1 MRLEFK
7 ILWFENQ
14 PDDVKTQRE
23 DIIEYIG
30 SVGFVPHVQMEVNSA
45 NLQALAEVQE
55 LYDEFDL
62 VVVDYDL
69 GEPGKNGDWVA
80 QQVRRRFGFTD
91 IIFYSG
97 KKPGDLRKMVC
108 DANIDGVYCFSRP
121 QLAEKL
127 ADHIDQV
134 VKRLSR
140 LEAMRGLTM
149 GVVGKCD
156 DELRQIIHAVYL
168 GLDDAG
174 KAKLDI
180 VFDEA
185 VLKAAESSAI
195 AYQRLGK
202 FVEKLASRA
211 ASSGVLYKVALASL
225 RPHDELDA
233 ERKKLGKYNV
243 EVLDPRNV
251 LGHAIEEQ
259 GAGGWIVKSSAAPPI
274 GNAEFPRLRQDLASH
289 LDNVRAIRA
298 YITRT

>member
-1 MRLEFK
+1 MRLDFR

-14 PDDVKTQRE
+14 PDAVKAQRE

-30 SVGFVPHVQMEVNSA
+30 SMGFVASVQMEESAA
-45 NLQALAEVQE
+45 NLEALAAAHEK
-55 LYDEFDL
+55 YDEYDL

-108 DANIDGVYCFSRP
+108 DASIDGVYCFNRP

-134 VKRLSR
+134 VRRLSR

-156 DELRQIIHAVYL
+156 DELRKILHAIYL
-168 GLDDAG
+168 ASDDAG
-174 KAKLDI
+174 KAKLNLA
-180 VFDEA
+180 FDDA
-185 VLKAAESSAI
+185 VARAASSSAEK
-195 AYQRLGK
+195 YGRESK
-202 FVEKLASRA
+202 FVGKLASRA
-211 ASSGVLYKVALASL
+211 ASSFVLYKVALAIL
-225 RPHDELDA
+225 RAYDGVAAQRD
-233 ERKKLGKYNV
+233 KLGAYKE

-251 LGHAIEEQ
+251 LGHATEEQ
-259 GAGGWIVKSSAAPPI
+259 AEDGWVVTSTTAPPI
-274 GNAEFPRLRQDLASH
+274 GTADFPRLRQQLASH
-289 LDNVRAIRA
+289 LDNVRSIRA
-298 YITRT
+298 HFGVD

>member
-23 DIIEYIG
+23 EIIEYIE
-30 SVGFVPHVQMEVNSA
+30 SVGFVPYVQMEENSA
-45 NLQALAEVQE
+45 NLQALAASQE

-108 DANIDGVYCFSRP
+108 DASIDGVYCFNRP

-127 ADHIDQV
+127 AVHIDQV

-156 DELRQIIHAVYL
+156 DELRKIIHAVYV
-168 GLDDAG
+168 GLDSPD
-174 KAKLDI
+174 KVKLEA

-185 VLKAAESSAI
+185 VSKAAESSAA
-195 AYQRLGK
+195 AYQRFGK
-202 FVEKLASRA
+202 FVEKLSSRA
-211 ASSGVLYKVALASL
+211 ASSGVLYKVALVSL
-225 RPHDELDA
+225 RAYDA
-233 ERKKLGKYNV
+233 LEVQRKKLGGYKV
-243 EVLDPRNV
+243 DVLDPRNV

-259 GAGGWIVKSSAAPPI
+259 APEGWVVTSNAAPPI
-274 GNAEFPRLRQDLASH
+274 GSADFPRLRQDLASH
-289 LDNVRAIRA
+289 LENVRAIR
-298 YITRT
+298 IHVTGT

>member
-14 PDDVKTQRE
+14 PDAVKAQRE
-23 DIIEYIG
+23 DIIEYIE
-30 SVGFVPHVQMEVNSA
+30 SVGFVASVQMEESAA
-45 NLQALAEVQE
+45 NLDALAAAQE
-55 LYDEFDL
+55 KYDEYDL

-108 DANIDGVYCFSRP
+108 DASIDGVYCFNRP

-127 ADHIDQV
+127 AVHIDQV
-134 VKRLSR
+134 VRRLSR

-156 DELRQIIHAVYL
+156 DELRKILHAIYVAS
-168 GLDDAG
+168 DEAG
-174 KAKLDI
+174 RARLNLA
-180 VFDEA
+180 FDEA
-185 VLKAAESSAI
+185 VRQAAASSA
-195 AYQRLGK
+195 AKYAREGK
-202 FVEKLASRA
+202 FAGKLASRA
-211 ASSGVLYKVALASL
+211 ASSFVLYKVALNIL
-225 RPHDELDA
+225 RGFEEIA
-233 ERKKLGKYNV
+233 AQRERFAAYND

-251 LGHAIEEQ
+251 LGHATERQAED
-259 GAGGWIVKSSAAPPI
+259 GWVVTSTAAAPI
-274 GNAEFPRLRQDLASH
+274 GTADFPRLRQQLASH
-289 LDNVRAIRA
+289 LANIRSIRA
-298 YITRT
+298 HFGVD

>member
-14 PDDVKTQRE
+14 PDDIRTQRE
-23 DIIEYIG
+23 EIIEYIA
-30 SVGFVPHVQMEVNSA
+30 SVGFAPHVQMEKNSA
-45 NLQALAEVQE
+45 NLQRLAEAQE

-108 DANIDGVYCFSRP
+108 DGGIDGVYCFNRP

-127 ADHIDQV
+127 AVHVDQV

-156 DELRQIIHAVYL
+156 DKLRQIIHAIYL
-168 GLDDAG
+168 RMDSAD
-174 KAKLDI
+174 KAKLELA
-180 VFDEA
+180 FDEA
-185 VLKAAESSAI
+185 VAKAAASSAT
-195 AYQRLGK
+195 AYRRLGK
-202 FVEKLASRA
+202 FVEKLSSRA
-211 ASSGVLYKVALASL
+211 ASSGVLYNVALTGL
-225 RPHDELDA
+225 RAYDA
-233 ERKKLGKYNV
+233 LGAHRKKLGEYKA

-251 LGHAIEEQ
+251 LGHATEEK
-259 GAGGWIVKSSAAPPI
+259 AEVGWIVTSTVAPPI
-274 GNAEFPRLRQDLASH
+274 GSADFPRLRQDLASH
-289 LDNVRAIRA
+289 LENIRAIHVHVHGS
-298 YITRT
+298 

>member
-23 DIIEYIG
+23 DIIEYIE
-30 SVGFVPHVQMEVNSA
+30 SVGFVPHIQMEENAA
-45 NLQALAEVQE
+45 NLQVLADAQE
-55 LYDEFDL
+55 LYDEYDL

-108 DANIDGVYCFSRP
+108 DGGIDGVYCFNRP

-127 ADHIDQV
+127 AAHIDQV

-156 DELRQIIHAVYL
+156 DELRKIIHAIYL
-168 GLDDAG
+168 GMGSAD
-174 KAKLDI
+174 KAKLEI
-180 VFDEA
+180 VFDQA
-185 VLKAAESSAI
+185 VARAAESAAA

-202 FVEKLASRA
+202 FVEKLSSRA
-211 ASSGVLYKVALASL
+211 ASSGVLYNVALVGL
-225 RPHDELDA
+225 RAYGEL
-233 ERKKLGKYNV
+233 EVKRKKLAEYKDQ
-243 EVLDPRNV
+243 VLDPRNV
-251 LGHAIEEQ
+251 LGHAIEVQ
-259 GAGGWIVKSSAAPPI
+259 SAGGWIVTSTAAPPI
-274 GNAEFPRLRQDLASH
+274 GSASFPQLRQNLASH
-289 LDNVRAIRA
+289 LDNVRAIR
-298 YITRT
+298 IHVSGV